1 MSTNHASGLKLDQQ
15 SSGLVNSRVNLI
27 GTVIKGMPITE
38 LWSDIG
44 LNFPFGVKVT
54 REEGWG
60 GEGWFVGS

>member
-38 LWSDIG
+38 L
-44 LNFPFGVKVT
+44 
-54 REEGWG
+54 
-60 GEGWFVGS
+60 